1 MGHLKTAAVTAV
13 IASLVVIAFAKVD
26 FLRKLAT
33 PSVAA

>member
-1 MGHLKTAAVTAV
+1 MGHFKTAAVTIV
-13 IASLVVIAFAKVD
+13 VASLVVIAFGQVA